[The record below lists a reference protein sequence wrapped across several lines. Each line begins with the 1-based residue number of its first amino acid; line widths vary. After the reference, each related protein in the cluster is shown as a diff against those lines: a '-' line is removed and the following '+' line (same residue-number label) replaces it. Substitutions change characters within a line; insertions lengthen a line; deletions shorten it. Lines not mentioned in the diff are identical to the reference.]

1 MRIKTIVGLS
11 FAGAVAAVGVAGG
24 VAYAA
29 DDTGSPDT
37 TVEIVE
43 DGSGYGG
50 AAVDDR
56 NCPEK
61 NGGGQDGG
69 TAEAPAQENL

>member
-11 FAGAVAAVGVAGG
+11 FAGAVAAVAVAGG

-29 DDTGSPDT
+29 DDTGGAGT
-37 TVEIVE
+37 EVKIVE
-43 DGSGYGG
+43 DGSGAGG
-50 AAVDDR
+50 SAVDR

-61 NGGGQDGG
+61 NGGSDGS
-69 TAEAPAQENL
+69 APAQENL

>member
-29 DDTGSPDT
+29 DDTGSTGT
-37 TVEIVE
+37 TVKIVE
-43 DGSGYGG
+43 DGSGVGG
-50 AAVDDR
+50 AAVDE

-61 NGGGQDGG
+61 NGGSEGS
-69 TAEAPAQENL
+69 AEAPAQENL

>member
-29 DDTGSPDT
+29 DDTGSGTGT
-37 TVEIVE
+37 TVKIVE
-43 DGSGYGG
+43 EGGS
-50 AAVDDR
+50 AVD
-56 NCPEK
+56 CPEK
-61 NGGGQDGG
+61 NGGN
-69 TAEAPAQENL
+69 APAQENL

>member
-11 FAGAVAAVGVAGG
+11 FAGAVAAVAVAGG

-29 DDTGSPDT
+29 DDTGGGAGT
-37 TVEIVE
+37 TVKIVE
-43 DGSGYGG
+43 DGSGVGG
-50 AAVDDR
+50 AAVDE

-61 NGGGQDGG
+61 NG

>member
-29 DDTGSPDT
+29 DDPASTESV
-37 TVEIVE
+37 TVKIVE
-43 DGSGYGG
+43 D
-50 AAVDDR
+50 
-56 NCPEK
+56 CPEK
-61 NGGGQDGG
+61 DV
-69 TAEAPAQENL
+69 PAQENL

>member
-29 DDTGSPDT
+29 DDPGSPGT
-37 TVEIVE
+37 TVRISE

-50 AAVDDR
+50 AAVDE

-61 NGGGQDGG
+61 SGGTQDGG

>member
-29 DDTGSPDT
+29 DDTGGSTGT
-37 TVEIVE
+37 TVKIEQ
-43 DGSGYGG
+43 DGSGGAGG
-50 AAVDDR
+50 AAVD
-56 NCPEK
+56 CPEK
-61 NGGGQDGG
+61 NGG
-69 TAEAPAQENL
+69 AEAPAQENL